1 MENIGD
7 REYGLSIDGDV
18 FYTIPIVEKHGEIAQ
33 RFYEGFREN
42 VSVLDVTDN
51 LPVGIGWELDGN
63 NFIDDGSGRTIVNNN
78 ILGQRFYAFIA
89 NNRVFG
95 VIVLILSEAQEEM
108 FTAAFSTGGVIGI
121 DVTAL

>member
-18 FYTIPIVEKHGEIAQ
+18 FYTIPIIEGHGERAQ
-33 RFYEGFREN
+33 RFYEGFKEN

-63 NFIDDGSGRTIVNNN
+63 NFIDDGSGRTIVGNN
-78 ILGQRFYAFIA
+78 IPSQRCYAFIA

-95 VIVLILSEAQEEM
+95 VMGISLSEAQEEM
-108 FTAAFSTGGVIGI
+108 FTAAFTTGGVIG
-121 DVTAL
+121 VRVS

>member
-7 REYGLSIDGDV
+7 RQYGLSIDGDV
-18 FYTIPIVEKHGEIAQ
+18 FYTIPIVEEHGEIAE

-63 NFIDDGSGRTIVNNN
+63 NFIDNGSGRTAIDSA
-78 ILGQRFYAFIA
+78 LPSQRFYAFIA

-95 VIVLILSEAQEEM
+95 LIIPSLSEDQKEM
-108 FTAAFSTGGVIGI
+108 FTAAFSTGGVIG
-121 DVTAL
+121 VEVSQ